1 MTIGSSN
8 VSFGTIASEK
18 SIATSNMSLK
28 DLSDKEVKTNLAN
41 GTSQSSSFGLVRT
54 TLHYGSTN
62 ATRSAGTV
70 TSAQGTGSA
79 GLNTTPYS
87 MSEWVGYDPV
97 ANATW
102 GSSASPV
109 VEHRRDLGT
118 VSSCIVPIFT
128 GLEIYCQKSG
138 SNIYIYGKGQSGFG
152 ISPSFNNNGS
162 ITATGATQAL
172 ATITESTSGMLPTG
186 CTMSYSTV
194 TNSAT
199 GTVFG
204 SGAYVQT
211 ISGGTN
217 STTNLGST
225 KVGYKFGVNTQAEGA
240 NNNSG
245 SVTFRIEVRFNWTF
259 PSGPSGTTYNNT
271 FHGLTC
277 EVGGSVTHGTGFDQC

>member
-8 VSFGTIASEK
+8 VSFSTIATEK
-18 SIATSNMSLK
+18 GIAQSNMSLK
-28 DLSDKEVKTNLAN
+28 DLSDKEVKTNLAD
-41 GTSQSSSFGLVRT
+41 GTSQSSDKALVRT

-62 ATRSAGTV
+62 ATRSAGIV

-97 ANATW
+97 ANHTW
-102 GSSASPV
+102 GNSSNPV
-109 VEHRRDLGT
+109 VEHRRDNLNQT
-118 VSSCIVPIFT
+118 ACIIPIFT
-128 GLEIYCQKSG
+128 GLEIWCQKSG
-138 SNIYIYGKGQSGFG
+138 SNIYIYGKSQTG
-152 ISPSFNNNGS
+152 ISIQPSFNNNGS
-162 ITATGATQAL
+162 ITTTGATQTL

-186 CTMSYSTV
+186 CTMSYSTI

-217 STTNLGST
+217 STTNLGAT
-225 KVGYKFGVNTQAEGA
+225 KVGYKFGVNTQSEGS
-240 NNNSG
+240 NNNGG
-245 SVTFRIEVRFNWTF
+245 SVTFAIEVRFNWTF
-259 PSGPSGTTYNNT
+259 PSGPSGTTYNDT

-277 EVGGSVTHGTGFDQC
+277 EVGGSATHTGEFDQC

>member
-8 VSFGTIASEK
+8 ISFSTIASEK

-41 GTSQSSSFGLVRT
+41 GTSQSSDKALVRT

-62 ATRSAGTV
+62 ATRGGGTV

-87 MSEWVGYDPV
+87 MSEWAGYDPV
-97 ANATW
+97 ANHTW
-102 GSSASPV
+102 GNSSNPV

-118 VSSCIVPIFT
+118 SNSCTIPIFT
-128 GLEIYCQKSG
+128 GLEIWCQKSG
-138 SNIYIYGKGQSGFG
+138 SNIYIYGGGQSGLG
-152 ISPSFNNNGS
+152 IQPSFNNNGS
-162 ITATGATQAL
+162 ITTTGANQVL
-172 ATITESTSGMLPTG
+172 ATITTSTTGMLPTG

-217 STTNLGST
+217 STTNLGAT
-225 KVGYKFGVNTQAEGA
+225 KVGYKFGVNTQSEGA
-240 NNNSG
+240 NNNGG
-245 SVTFRIEVRFNWTF
+245 SVTFRIQVQFNWTF

-277 EVGGSVTHGTGFDQC
+277 ETGGSATHGSGFDQC